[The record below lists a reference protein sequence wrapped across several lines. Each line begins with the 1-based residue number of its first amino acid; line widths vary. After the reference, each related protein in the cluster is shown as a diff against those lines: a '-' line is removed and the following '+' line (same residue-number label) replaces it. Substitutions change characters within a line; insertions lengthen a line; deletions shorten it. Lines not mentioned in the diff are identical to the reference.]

1 MKVKEIIE
9 KCDLNLIGGD
19 SALDNHV
26 SGAYMSDLLSD
37 VMGNA
42 REGQLWITLQNHKN
56 VLAVAA
62 LKDMA
67 GIIFING
74 VKPDDEFISLAET
87 KNIAL
92 LFSNLPAFE
101 TAGKLYSVLKK

>member
-1 MKVKEIIE
+1 MKIKEIIA
-9 KCDLNLIGGD
+9 KCNLSIIGSD
-19 SALDNHV
+19 AALENSV

-74 VKPDDEFISLAET
+74 VKPDSEFITLAES

-92 LFSNLPAFE
+92 LYSDLPAFE
-101 TAGKLYSVLKK
+101 TAGKLYSILNR

>member
-1 MKVKEIIE
+1 MKVKDIKESLGLTVLGAE
-9 KCDLNLIGGD
+9 SSLNND
-19 SALDNHV
+19 V

-42 REGQLWITLQNHKN
+42 TEGQLWITLQNHKN

-62 LKDMA
+62 LKEMS
-67 GIIFING
+67 GIIFIKG
-74 VKPDDEFISLAET
+74 AKPDEDFIKLANE

-92 LFSNLPAFE
+92 LYSDKPAFE
-101 TAGKLYSVLKK
+101 TAGKLYAILNK

>member
-1 MKVKEIIE
+1 MKIKDVME
-9 KCDLNLIGGD
+9 KCELSLLGNEASLE
-19 SALDNHV
+19 NEV

-42 REGQLWITLQNHKN
+42 KEGQLWITLQNHKN

-74 VKPDDEFISLAET
+74 VKPDSEFIALANS

-92 LFSNLPAFE
+92 LYSKAPAFE
-101 TAGKLYSVLKK
+101 TAGKLFSVINK